1 MILRDKRSGDT
12 VAVTVAYIL
21 LPDDRRQSFIESLGW
36 TEAELFTQE
45 QFDATTQG
53 QEEKL
58 FNEAWREVVMEEQAE
73 KTARSVSR
81 RQEIDNKVLA
91 RISQLRA
98 EKDDSAERAEQ
109 EKEEQTDRDIDA
121 RS

>member
-1 MILRDKRSGDT
+1 MILRDKRSGDS